1 MPHEPGDPRAEVPLS
16 ASERR
21 SEAERKEK
29 VLHTRVP
36 EALER
41 ELRQRARRNGISV
54 SGVVRN
60 VLVRTFGLV
69 EDIVSDSA
77 GIALAIAGHDLPD
90 RPAVRAP
97 EPDADAVLAWQVAI
111 LNLNAV
117 CDACNAILPRGTRAG
132 IGLLR
137 DGARARAIRCSA
149 CLDALAEDAQGEA
162 TARAAAERANRNAP
176 SPRET
181 IGRSASSGPG
191 TSHRRSGG
199 GSRPRG

>member
-1 MPHEPGDPRAEVPLS
+1 MAIETDDPRRAATLP
-16 ASERR
+16 APERKVD
-21 SEAERKEK
+21 AERKEK

-77 GIALAIAGHDLPD
+77 GIALAIAGHDVPE
-90 RPAVRAP
+90 RGAARSS
-97 EPDADAVLAWQVAI
+97 EPDADMVLAWQVAI

-117 CDACNAILPRGTRAG
+117 CESCNAILPRGTQAG
-132 IGLLR
+132 LGLRR
-137 DGARARAIRCSA
+137 DGARAGAIRCGA
-149 CLDALAEDAQGEA
+149 CLDALAEG
-162 TARAAAERANRNAP
+162 AA
-176 SPRET
+176 
-181 IGRSASSGPG
+181 SGPASNAVAG
-191 TSHRRSGG
+191 PARRAPADPARPTGSGKPHG
-199 GSRPRG
+199 ARPKRPRARG

>member
-1 MPHEPGDPRAEVPLS
+1 MANDADDPRNGSPLA

-77 GIALAIAGHDLPD
+77 GIALAIAGHDLPE
-90 RPAVRAP
+90 RAAVPAP
-97 EPDADAVLAWQVAI
+97 GPDGDAVLAWQVAI

-117 CDACNAILPRGTRAG
+117 CESCNAILPRGTRAG

-137 DGARARAIRCSA
+137 DGARTSAIRCSA
-149 CLDALAEDAQGEA
+149 CLDALAEDAQAGA
-162 TARAAAERANRNAP
+162 PANAAAERANRSKP
-176 SPRET
+176 DPGET
-181 IGRSASSGPG
+181 TGRSPSSDPR
-191 TSHRRSGG
+191 TRHRRARGE
-199 GSRPRG
+199 SRPRG